1 MLQIAEKEGIMEK
14 IKDKNISKDLK
25 IRVLDEAFDSF
36 REIIN
41 EYAQAHDLSE
51 KDYETLL
58 DLANKAYLEKKMIYF
73 LEDKLSAFGDYL
85 LWSLACALRQD
96 SCKED
101 KYYDRIMYFK
111 QLNHTFT
118 NE

>member
-1 MLQIAEKEGIMEK
+1 MTSERDYVK
-14 IKDKNISKDLK
+14 
-25 IRVLDEAFDSF
+25 
-36 REIIN
+36 EIID

-51 KDYETLL
+51 NDYETLL
-58 DLANKAYLEKKMIYF
+58 DLANKAYLEKKMTYF
-73 LEDKLSAFGDYL
+73 LEDKLSNLGSYL
-85 LWSLACALRQD
+85 LWSAACALKQD
-96 SCKED
+96 FCKED